1 MAGQA
6 LLSAVGET
14 AAQGRSAVFAALVSS
29 VLLLTLANRDR
40 LFGIAN
46 TGKVGDGRADS
57 PADGVASSTNPWLI
71 RMAALVALMLVVM
84 VTVPALRQ
92 IMGLAWPDA
101 GGAQTAALMVGLS
114 AA

>member
-1 MAGQA
+1 M
-6 LLSAVGET
+6 GET
-14 AAQGRSAVFAALVSS
+14 AAQGRSAVFAALVTG

-40 LFGIAN
+40 LLGIAK

-101 GGAQTAALMVGLS
+101 GSAQLRR
-114 AA
+114 